1 MLADIILDSVLD
13 LLKVLPF
20 LFGAFLLIEFLEHKA
35 MDKVVYR
42 LQHVGVLGPLAGA
55 LIGIVPQCGF
65 SVTAADFYSGRL
77 ITIGTLAAV
86 FLSTSDEALLIMM
99 SEPSAIPYLARL
111 IICKVIIAFVFGML
125 LDLIARNV
133 RKRVVIETP
142 FEELCQDCHC
152 HENHSIVRAALNHT
166 LKIAGFLLVI
176 NLILGTVMELAG
188 ETVIAR
194 LFLTDSIFQPFLTA
208 LIGFIPN
215 CAASVLITQLFIDGT
230 LAFGSTVAGLCT
242 GAGLGLIVLW
252 RTNHRVWENL
262 LIMVYLYVVSVL
274 CGMILNAVL

>member
-1 MLADIILDSVLD
+1 MLFDILLDSVLD
-13 LLKVLPF
+13 LVKVLPF

-35 MDKVVYR
+35 MDKVVYK
-42 LQHVGVLGPLAGA
+42 LQHVGIFGPLAGA

-65 SVTAADFYSGRL
+65 SVTAADFYGGRL
-77 ITIGTLAAV
+77 ITIGTVTAV

-99 SEPSAIPYLARL
+99 SEPSAMPYLVKL
-111 IICKVIIAFVFGML
+111 IACKVVIAFVFGML
-125 LDLIARNV
+125 MDFIARIV
-133 RKRVVIETP
+133 RRRIVIEEP
-142 FEELCQDCHC
+142 FTELCQDCHC

-166 LKIAGFLLVI
+166 LKVAGFLLVI
-176 NLILGTVMELAG
+176 NLILGTIMTLAG

-194 LFLTDSIFQPFLTA
+194 LFLTDSVFQPMLTA

-230 LAFGSTVAGLCT
+230 LSFGSAVSGLCT

-252 RTNHRVWENL
+252 RTNHRVRENL
-262 LIMVYLYVVSVL
+262 LIMAYIYVVSVL
-274 CGMILNAVL
+274 SGMVLNIF

>member
-1 MLADIILDSVLD
+1 MLFDILLDSVLD
-13 LLKVLPF
+13 LVKVLPF

-35 MDKVVYR
+35 MDKVVYK
-42 LQHVGVLGPLAGA
+42 LQHVGIFGPLAGA

-65 SVTAADFYSGRL
+65 SVTAADFYGGRL
-77 ITIGTLAAV
+77 ITIGTVTAV

-99 SEPSAIPYLARL
+99 SEPSAMPYLVKL
-111 IICKVIIAFVFGML
+111 IACKVVIAFVFGML
-125 LDLIARNV
+125 MDFIARIV
-133 RKRVVIETP
+133 RRRIVIEEP
-142 FEELCQDCHC
+142 FTELCQDCHC

-166 LKIAGFLLVI
+166 LKVAGFLLVI
-176 NLILGTVMELAG
+176 NLILGTIMTLAG

-194 LFLTDSIFQPFLTA
+194 LFLTDSVFQPMLTA

-230 LAFGSTVAGLCT
+230 LSFGSAVAGLCT

-252 RTNHRVWENL
+252 RTNHRVRENL
-262 LIMVYLYVVSVL
+262 LIMAYIYVVSVL
-274 CGMILNAVL
+274 SGMVLNIF

>member
-1 MLADIILDSVLD
+1 MIFDIILDSVLD

-35 MDKVVYR
+35 MDKVVYK
-42 LQHVGVLGPLAGA
+42 LQHVGIFGPLAGA

-65 SVTAADFYSGRL
+65 SVTAADFYGGRL
-77 ITIGTLAAV
+77 ITIGTVTAV

-99 SEPSAIPYLARL
+99 SEPSAMPYLLKL
-111 IICKVIIAFVFGML
+111 IACKVVIAFVFGML
-125 LDLIARNV
+125 MDFIARII
-133 RKRVVIETP
+133 RRRIVIEEP
-142 FEELCQDCHC
+142 FTELCQDCHC

-166 LKIAGFLLVI
+166 LKIAGFLLAI

-188 ETVIAR
+188 EAVIAR
-194 LFLTDSIFQPFLTA
+194 LFLTDSVFQPLLTA

-230 LAFGSTVAGLCT
+230 LSFGSAVAGLCT

-252 RTNHRVWENL
+252 RTNHRVKENL
-262 LIMVYLYVVSVL
+262 LIMAYLYVVSVVS
-274 CGMILNAVL
+274 GMVLNIF

>member
-1 MLADIILDSVLD
+1 MILDIILDSVLD

-35 MDKVVYR
+35 MDKVVYK
-42 LQHVGVLGPLAGA
+42 LQHMGIFGPLAGA

-65 SVTAADFYSGRL
+65 SVTAADFYGGRL
-77 ITIGTLAAV
+77 ITIGTVTAV

-99 SEPSAIPYLARL
+99 SEPSAMPYLLKL
-111 IICKVIIAFVFGML
+111 IACKVVIAFVFGML
-125 LDLIARNV
+125 MDFIARII
-133 RKRVVIETP
+133 RRRIVIEEP
-142 FEELCQDCHC
+142 FTELCQDCHC

-176 NLILGTVMELAG
+176 NLILGTIMELAG
-188 ETVIAR
+188 EAVIAR
-194 LFLTDSIFQPFLTA
+194 LFLTDSVFQPLLTA

-230 LAFGSTVAGLCT
+230 LSFGSAVAGLCT

-252 RTNHRVWENL
+252 RTNHRVKENL
-262 LIMVYLYVVSVL
+262 LIMAYLYVVSVVS
-274 CGMILNAVL
+274 GMVLNIF

>member
-1 MLADIILDSVLD
+1 MIFDIILDSVLD

-35 MDKVVYR
+35 MDKVVYK
-42 LQHVGVLGPLAGA
+42 LQHVGIFGPLAGA

-65 SVTAADFYSGRL
+65 SVTAADFYGGRL
-77 ITIGTLAAV
+77 ITIGTVTAV

-99 SEPSAIPYLARL
+99 SEPSAMPYLLKL
-111 IICKVIIAFVFGML
+111 IACKVVIAFVFGML
-125 LDLIARNV
+125 MDFIARII
-133 RKRVVIETP
+133 RRRIVIEEP
-142 FEELCQDCHC
+142 FTELCQDCHC

-176 NLILGTVMELAG
+176 NLILGTIMELAG
-188 ETVIAR
+188 EAVIAR
-194 LFLTDSIFQPFLTA
+194 LFLTDSVFQPLLTA

-230 LAFGSTVAGLCT
+230 LSFGSAVAGLCT

-252 RTNHRVWENL
+252 RTNHRVKENL
-262 LIMVYLYVVSVL
+262 LIMAYLYVVSVVS
-274 CGMILNAVL
+274 GMVLNIF